1 MFFKWFFKAWVAV
14 YLVTHTFDI
23 TMAVF
28 DVAQRVVSG
37 AAGIIGGNTNID
49 VTAALS
55 SMQDGLNDMEIP
67 ELLLLVMET
76 SLVSLCMKI
85 MSVILHSAAWGN
97 ISLILTPLNGTHGVA
112 AQLPIFYPSRSIW
125 GIQ

>member
-1 MFFKWFFKAWVAV
+1 MHDVDTFMFFKWFFKAWVAV

-37 AAGIIGGNTNID
+37 AAGVIGGNTNID

-55 SMQDGLNDMEIP
+55 SIRTGLTLWKSPNFSC
-67 ELLLLVMET
+67 LSWKQAL
-76 SLVSLCMKI
+76 
-85 MSVILHSAAWGN
+85 
-97 ISLILTPLNGTHGVA
+97 
-112 AQLPIFYPSRSIW
+112 
-125 GIQ
+125 